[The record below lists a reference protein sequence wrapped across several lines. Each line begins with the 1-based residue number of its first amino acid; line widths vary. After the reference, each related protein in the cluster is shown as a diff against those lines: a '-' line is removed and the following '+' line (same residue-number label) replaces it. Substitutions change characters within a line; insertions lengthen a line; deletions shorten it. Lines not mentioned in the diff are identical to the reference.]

1 MFDEALVCCKCKS
14 HWDRGHVC
22 TSEFREVPWDSRGE
36 GWEVALYAVISSDL
50 LYIFGA
56 HIPITQQ
63 KRIPSPCWKHTNPGQ
78 DEASTLQIQGC
89 PLGPLDSLSPA
100 RYLIYTVEYLLW
112 TILHF
117 LSFYYWQCKCK
128 CQWSPLWFPPNLK
141 NRNEG
146 QLLRTLVSKRSN
158 HYGQRRPY
166 LENLACVQEFFS
178 RQSKS
183 DEAEAVPSLQGL
195 RSQQSRKLEHLL
207 VQVHEWWAS
216 SAEKAPATNPS

>member
-1 MFDEALVCCKCKS
+1 MQKSLGQRTCLHIRIQRGPMGQPWRRVRGGSVCC
-14 HWDRGHVC
+14 HQLWPAVHVRC
-22 TSEFREVPWDSRGE
+22 PHT
-36 GWEVALYAVISSDL
+36 Y
-50 LYIFGA
+50 
-56 HIPITQQ
+56 ITQQ

-141 NRNEG
+141 NWNEG

-183 DEAEAVPSLQGL
+183 DEAGAVHSLQGL